1 MYFPYIRDILR
12 KTTQPH
18 RASWLIWS
26 VLGLIAFFSQYAEG
40 ATDSL
45 WMTGAQTLGTVVV
58 LALSLKFGT
67 EGFSALDRISLL
79 AAIFGVVWWYFTRNA
94 VYALLI
100 TIAVDVISAG
110 LTAKKA
116 YALPESE
123 TMSTWILSATS
134 SVFGT
139 LAVGSFNPVL
149 MVYPF
154 YVFLASS
161 GVILAI
167 IFGRRKAIRSY
178 AGV

>member
-26 VLGLIAFFSQYAEG
+26 VLGLIAFFSQFAEG

-45 WMTGAQTLGTVVV
+45 WMIGAQTFGTVVV
-58 LALSLKFGT
+58 FVLSLKFGT

-79 AAIFGVVWWYFTRNA
+79 AAIFGIVWWYFTHNA

-100 TIAVDVISAG
+100 TIAVDAISAG

-116 YALPESE
+116 YALPASE
-123 TMSTWILSATS
+123 TMSTWILSAIS
-134 SVFGT
+134 SVFGA
-139 LAVGSFNPVL
+139 LAVGSFNPIL
-149 MVYPF
+149 MAYPF
-154 YVFLASS
+154 YVLLASS
-161 GVILAI
+161 SVILAI
-167 IFGRRKAIRSY
+167 IFGRRKATRSR